1 MLLLLFLSLCL
12 SILIE
17 FSKEKIGWSKITSLI
32 IQKIEKNE
40 TKSFQYQI
48 NE

>member
-1 MLLLLFLSLCL
+1 MLVLLFISLCL

-17 FSKEKIGWSKITSLI
+17 FSKEKVGWNKIISLI
-32 IQKIEKNE
+32 IRKIEQNE